1 MAFRE
6 NITSYENNLTIMSYV
21 TAHNEEEILMLDII
35 NIILILL
42 FCHKEHSLIFKKYV
56 EEIINYLSHE
66 TEKSTIF

>member
-6 NITSYENNLTIMSYV
+6 NNTSYENNLTIMSYV

-42 FCHKEHSLIFKKYV
+42 FCHKEHSLIFKK
-56 EEIINYLSHE
+56 
-66 TEKSTIF
+66 